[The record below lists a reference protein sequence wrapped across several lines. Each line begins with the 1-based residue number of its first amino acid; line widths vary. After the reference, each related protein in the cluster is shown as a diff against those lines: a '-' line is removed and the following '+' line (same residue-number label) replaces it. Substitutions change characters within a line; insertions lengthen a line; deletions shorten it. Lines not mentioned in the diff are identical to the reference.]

1 MKKQK
6 IASCLKLGIFLFG
19 ISVLLWNC
27 EKEVFDQPPITKS
40 SANLQ
45 KLNYSLKTLSYT
57 QLIKDTEIQPSL
69 KFLQGVFASKKT
81 KGTFGKIDTQLADG
95 LIISTEQINRIV
107 ALDVITWAFKVETP
121 LLESSDFE
129 NFLVKKHNDTFR
141 YFLVSYIKDTEND
154 ENLYKKATLYKL
166 SKEVL
171 NLNELHLSGM
181 QGDELFEDYEDGVGG
196 GSSGCEG
203 EIYQEVEPCVSSGG
217 YHILKYACQHSG
229 SPPPHGLGDIPP
241 CDFVCSG
248 TTIITIIDFSDCES
262 GTYDPPNGPTNDVSD
277 DTQTDGGAGG
287 DAGNSDTDGTTTI
300 TAPVEIEDP
309 NCPPGSGKIMID
321 EVCMCPPNSGKVEN
335 SKGKCVCP
343 NGYIEDFNMNCVLNP
358 CRKIRLEIQNPVF
371 YNKIDSLKLETG
383 KKKETGYM
391 QYKDGS
397 YTQLTETNNG
407 HSLKIPIY
415 RNVSVG
421 FMHTHLDDFLTGK
434 MIDGVPELAMP
445 IKMFSP
451 NDIFNFLRLVKNTKF
466 NGVPLSSVYATMVSS
481 KGIYTLRFTGNPND
495 VSNTLSLST
504 TEYEKYIKENGNEKG
519 VLKYLKDKVNINGL
533 HLFKLE
539 NNNTVKEKT
548 LSNDGDSVDSN
559 NCN

>member
-181 QGDELFEDYEDGVGG
+181 QGDELFEDYEDGVGAG
-196 GSSGCEG
+196 GSGCEG
-203 EIYQEVEPCVSSGG
+203 EVYQEITACKSGG
-217 YHILKYACQHSG
+217 YHILKYSCQHFG
-229 SPPPHGLGDIPP
+229 APHGLGDIPP

-248 TTIITIIDFSDCES
+248 TTITTILDFSDCES

-277 DTQTDGGAGG
+277 DTQTGDSTGG

-309 NCPPGSGKIMID
+309 NCPLFSGKIFVD
-321 EVCMCPPNSGKVEN
+321 GVCICPV
-335 SKGKCVCP
+335 
-343 NGYIEDFNMNCVLNP
+343 GYQEDPTTGNCIEDDCNTSTEDLANAFPNADMDDLDILTELINDLGTGFGITTKEELQHFLAQAGHESGGFTNLGIAEDLNYSAQRLVVVWPTRFSFTNPNKLNP
-358 CRKIRLEIQNPVF
+358 NNYANNPTVLGNYVYANRNGNGNIASGDG
-371 YNKIDSLKLETG
+371 YNYRGRGVI
-383 KKKETGYM
+383 
-391 QYKDGS
+391 
-397 YTQLTETNNG
+397 QLTGRANYEE
-407 HSLKIPIY
+407 Y
-415 RNVSVG
+415 QE
-421 FMHTHLDDFLTGK
+421 FLTNYGISWAYTGPQSLEDPISAIISSLWYFQDRVLASIT
-434 MIDGVPELAMP
+434 IDKNTIVDDVTNKVNRYTDKDSKEARRQV
-445 IKMFSP
+445 FET
-451 NDIFNFLRLVKNTKF
+451 VKN
-466 NGVPLSSVYATMVSS
+466 
-481 KGIYTLRFTGNPND
+481 
-495 VSNTLSLST
+495 
-504 TEYEKYIKENGNEKG
+504 YI
-519 VLKYLKDKVNINGL
+519 DCI
-533 HLFKLE
+533 
-539 NNNTVKEKT
+539 
-548 LSNDGDSVDSN
+548 
-559 NCN
+559 